1 MSLFGMVCYRGSGKA
16 FRDQGHPVFEEDV
29 PPASTS
35 LYLTQITSAIQPLF
49 SCRGSGTIVL
59 KLEVGPVP
67 VSSPVRD
74 SRLVSSQR
82 LPDLEVSRRSR
93 SQILED
99 RYMHCMHNI
108 A

>member
-1 MSLFGMVCYRGSGKA
+1 MSLFGLVCYRGSGKA

-49 SCRGSGTIVL
+49 GCRGSGTIVL
-59 KLEVGPVP
+59 KLLV
-67 VSSPVRD
+67 VSSRP
-74 SRLVSSQR
+74 
-82 LPDLEVSRRSR
+82 LPDPEVSRRSR